1 MIDESA
7 IRLRFEAL
15 DPLLDERGRRRLA
28 AAEAIAAGRG
38 GVSAVSRATGMAR
51 STIGRALV
59 EFRDGATLDDDR
71 VRRAG
76 GGRKS
81 LCETDAS
88 LLDDLRR
95 LVDPATRGDPESPLL
110 WTSKSLRK
118 LAEGLRGIGHVI
130 GHNLV
135 GDLLRKLGYSLQANR
150 KTREGA
156 NHPDRDAQF
165 RYINDRVKAAL
176 DAGEPAI
183 SVDTKKK
190 ELVGDFKNAGR
201 EWEPKG
207 SPQEVR
213 VHDFLIP
220 TAPSSDSQAIE
231 RSRYRGGSGAL
242 A

>member
-1 MIDESA
+1 VIDESA
-7 IRLRFEAL
+7 IRLRFQAL

-28 AAEAIAAGRG
+28 AAEAMAAGRG

-59 EFRDGATLDDDR
+59 ELRDGARLDDSR

-76 GGRKS
+76 GGRKALS
-81 LCETDAS
+81 ETDAS

-118 LAEGLRGIGHVI
+118 LAEGLRGIGHAI

-150 KTREGA
+150 KTREGT

-165 RYINDRVKAAL
+165 RYINDCVKAAL

-190 ELVGDFKNAGR
+190 GVPQRHGR
-201 EWEPKG
+201 
-207 SPQEVR
+207 
-213 VHDFLIP
+213 
-220 TAPSSDSQAIE
+220 SSA
-231 RSRYRGGSGAL
+231 
-242 A
+242 